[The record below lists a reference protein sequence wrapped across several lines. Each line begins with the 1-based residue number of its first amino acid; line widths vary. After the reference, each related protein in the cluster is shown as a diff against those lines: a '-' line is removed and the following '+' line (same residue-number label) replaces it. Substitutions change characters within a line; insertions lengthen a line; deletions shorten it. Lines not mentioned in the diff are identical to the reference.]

1 MAEPRA
7 VRFTPGTMVPAGEYR
22 NCDTA
27 VVRYFDG
34 STPIPG
40 SANSAS
46 WEQVSDH
53 YHHRPERAVHA
64 EHAPPATQHHARFGA
79 GTLVP
84 AGEYRNCDT
93 GAVHYFDGST
103 PLPGKANSAS
113 WEQVSDHYHH
123 HPERTPAE
131 HATHATAPQHAVRF
145 APGTVVAA
153 GEYRNCETGAIRFF
167 DGSTSLPGTVN
178 SASWEQ
184 IHDHYMPHPE
194 HAARAPEGDGEAG

>member
-22 NCDTA
+22 NCDTGA
-27 VVRYFDG
+27 VHYFDG

-53 YHHRPERAVHA
+53 YRYRPERAAHT
-64 EHAPPATQHHARFGA
+64 EHALHGSGGEHHVRFAA
-79 GTLVP
+79 GTLVA
-84 AGEYRNCDT
+84 AGEYRNVDT

-123 HPERTPAE
+123 HPERAAHPE
-131 HATHATAPQHAVRF
+131 HEHGAAHPVRF

-153 GEYRNCETGAIRFF
+153 GEYRNVETGAVRYF
-167 DGSTSLPGTVN
+167 DGSTALPGTPN

-194 HAARAPEGDGEAG
+194 HAGRGPGEGEAG